1 VSEIL
6 QRNLFA
12 LQDVDPA
19 LAQRLCLPVDSS
31 HVRLQPGQPPAYR
44 IHRYFYPF
52 VMGAEAVAR
61 SLGDLDPG
69 RDVLLMGIGL
79 GEQLDALLR
88 EDREVAVWDRDP
100 WLMRL
105 ALAHQDRSTAIEEG
119 RLRLLLGPD
128 VVEAAALA
136 RERLVVAHDF
146 LSPVYRFERALVEEG
161 VPERMVLLRA
171 GTLFVDDLARELADE
186 GYGVY
191 TLDTE
196 RLAREEL
203 ELAVQRLDP
212 RFIAAINYTSGL
224 AEFCQQVDRPLL
236 CWEIDPSTSR
246 LRRTTAHTDRAW
258 IFTYRAAHVPE
269 YRAAGFEHVEHLPLA
284 ADTRRRAPV
293 TLTAEEQQTYGAPIS
308 FVGASM
314 VSEALQFRQR
324 FLAEYV
330 AWLDDGGASDPAG
343 GARMLDEALAA
354 QRQDFCSYRLP
365 ELLDERFGGFLADVR
380 AGDGAEDP
388 VMWVAEIAASE
399 KRLSL
404 VASLG
409 RLGAVAWGDAGWQ
422 QVSRF
427 GARYSGRYARHTD
440 ELTRVYCAS
449 TINVDIGRLY
459 QSDIVTMR
467 VFDVLACGG
476 FLLAERSH
484 DLEQLFDVGVEVEAW
499 GTVDE
504 LVRKATFYLA
514 NPEAARAIAER
525 GMNAV
530 RRRHSIRRRVRQ
542 MLDTMGVRP

>member
-1 VSEIL
+1 
-6 QRNLFA
+6 
-12 LQDVDPA
+12 
-19 LAQRLCLPVDSS
+19 
-31 HVRLQPGQPPAYR
+31 
-44 IHRYFYPF
+44 
-52 VMGAEAVAR
+52 
-61 SLGDLDPG
+61 
-69 RDVLLMGIGL
+69 
-79 GEQLDALLR
+79 
-88 EDREVAVWDRDP
+88 
-100 WLMRL
+100 
-105 ALAHQDRSTAIEEG
+105 
-119 RLRLLLGPD
+119 
-128 VVEAAALA
+128 
-136 RERLVVAHDF
+136 
-146 LSPVYRFERALVEEG
+146 
-161 VPERMVLLRA
+161 
-171 GTLFVDDLARELADE
+171 
-186 GYGVY
+186 
-191 TLDTE
+191 
-196 RLAREEL
+196 
-203 ELAVQRLDP
+203 
-212 RFIAAINYTSGL
+212 
-224 AEFCQQVDRPLL
+224 
-236 CWEIDPSTSR
+236 
-246 LRRTTAHTDRAW
+246 
-258 IFTYRAAHVPE
+258 
-269 YRAAGFEHVEHLPLA
+269 
-284 ADTRRRAPV
+284 
-293 TLTAEEQQTYGAPIS
+293 
-308 FVGASM
+308 M